1 MTQNIDYSAVEFQ
14 GYDKSFS
21 TSLNHPEGVLLFT
34 MRKSAQRSQ
43 TELALENI
51 LLSREPISVPKTEF
65 DEQLETL
72 QGRIA
77 DIEGSWQYRK
87 LINFDTTELDSLRS
101 QYANMQRL
109 HEQVREAEPKPV
121 YA

>member
-1 MTQNIDYSAVEFQ
+1 MTQNTDYSAVEFQ

-21 TSLNHPEGVLLFT
+21 AGLNHPEGVLLFT
-34 MRKSAQRSQ
+34 RVKKDRDSPTKLRI
-43 TELALENI
+43 ENI
-51 LLSREPISVPKTEF
+51 LIERNPFAVPKSEF
-65 DEQLETL
+65 EEHLETL

-87 LINFDTTELDSLRS
+87 LINFDTTELDSLKS

-109 HEQVREAEPKPV
+109 HEQVREAEPKLV
-121 YA
+121 HA